1 MDTTAPTK
9 GAAELENGTW
19 AGRPL
24 IAFGL
29 RSTTVV
35 VPVCASWAA
44 TRLAAPAFWHPAH
57 MVGALVWVAQ
67 LIVVGSA
74 AALLGGRAS
83 RRLLP
88 LAALYRLS
96 IAFPDRA
103 PSRFRIA
110 LRSGNVKRMQA
121 QFDDVRANGFGA
133 DQNETI
139 VRILELVETLSR
151 HERLTRGHTDRVRAY
166 SDLIAEELGI
176 APDERD
182 KLRWASMLHDIG
194 KLAVPAEIL
203 NKPGKPTE
211 EEWAILS
218 SHPLIGGEIVEPLAG
233 WLGEWRFVTS
243 QHHERWDGT
252 GYPNK
257 LAGEQISLAGRIVA
271 VADAY
276 DVITSARSY
285 KKPMSATAARKELV
299 RCSGTQ
305 FDPAVVRAFL
315 NVSIGRTS
323 TRTGMLGWLIELPRG
338 LASVAGQAT
347 SAAGGVVAASA
358 VAAAAAVVVVPPAVP
373 TAAVADT
380 YEFAQPAT
388 IDTTG
393 PAAVQAARSVSLAG
407 VTNGRPE
414 RATIDAPGDEIA
426 ATTTTTASITPTTSG
441 SSQNP
446 GASTSTTTTTVD
458 PTTTTTSTVPTTTT
472 TAPAATTVRATL
484 TDPTFR
490 NGWSCSVTVGVR
502 DANNAQIAGATVTI
516 LVEGRKG
523 DGTGAVSATVT
534 ATTDGQ
540 GNANVSYAGNGR
552 GVKSVRFT
560 VSGITAA
567 GYTWDGVATQAVA

>member
-9 GAAELENGTW
+9 GAAELETGTW

-29 RSTTVV
+29 RSATVV
-35 VPVCASWAA
+35 VPLGASWVA

-57 MVGALVWVAQ
+57 MVGALVWIAQ

-74 AALLGGRAS
+74 AALLAGRAS

-88 LAALYRLS
+88 LAALYKLS

-166 SDLIAEELGI
+166 TDLIAEELGI
-176 APDERD
+176 DPDERD

-285 KKPMSATAARKELV
+285 KKPMSAATARKELV

-323 TRTGMLGWLIELPRG
+323 TRSGMLGWLIELPRG

-358 VAAAAAVVVVPPAVP
+358 VAAAAAVVVVPPAAP
-373 TAAVADT
+373 SSAVADT
-380 YEFAQPAT
+380 YEFAQPAALG
-388 IDTTG
+388 TTG
-393 PAAVQAARSVSLAG
+393 PTALQAARSVAPTS
-407 VTNGRPE
+407 VTTARPE
-414 RATIDAPGDEIA
+414 RAIDDAPNDVIA
-426 ATTTTTASITPTTSG
+426 TTTTASITPTT
-441 SSQNP
+441 N
-446 GASTSTTTTTVD
+446 GATQTPVAPTSTTSTTTTVG
-458 PTTTTTSTVPTTTT
+458 PTTSTVPTTTT
-472 TAPAATTVRATL
+472 SAPAVSTLGVTL
-484 TDPTFR
+484 TNPQFT
-490 NGWSCSVTVGVR
+490 NGWSCSVAVGVR
-502 DANNAQIAGATVTI
+502 DANSAPVTDATVSV
-516 LVEGRKG
+516 LVEGRKAG
-523 DGTGAVSATVT
+523 GGVIVSVT
-534 ATTDGQ
+534 ITSTTDGQ
-540 GNANVSYAGNGR
+540 GNATVAYAGTGR
-552 GVKSVRFT
+552 VVKTARFT
-560 VSGITAA
+560 VTGVVAA
-567 GYTWDGVATQAVA
+567 GYTWDGAQTQIST

>member
-24 IAFGL
+24 IAFAL
-29 RSTTVV
+29 RSTPVV
-35 VPVCASWAA
+35 VPVGASWAA

-57 MVGALVWVAQ
+57 VVGALVWVAQ

-121 QFDDVRANGFGA
+121 QFDDVRANGFGE

-276 DVITSARSY
+276 DVITSARS
-285 KKPMSATAARKELV
+285 
-299 RCSGTQ
+299 
-305 FDPAVVRAFL
+305 
-315 NVSIGRTS
+315 
-323 TRTGMLGWLIELPRG
+323 
-338 LASVAGQAT
+338 
-347 SAAGGVVAASA
+347 
-358 VAAAAAVVVVPPAVP
+358 
-373 TAAVADT
+373 
-380 YEFAQPAT
+380 
-388 IDTTG
+388 
-393 PAAVQAARSVSLAG
+393 
-407 VTNGRPE
+407 
-414 RATIDAPGDEIA
+414 
-426 ATTTTTASITPTTSG
+426 
-441 SSQNP
+441 
-446 GASTSTTTTTVD
+446 
-458 PTTTTTSTVPTTTT
+458 
-472 TAPAATTVRATL
+472 
-484 TDPTFR
+484 
-490 NGWSCSVTVGVR
+490 
-502 DANNAQIAGATVTI
+502 
-516 LVEGRKG
+516 
-523 DGTGAVSATVT
+523 
-534 ATTDGQ
+534 
-540 GNANVSYAGNGR
+540 
-552 GVKSVRFT
+552 
-560 VSGITAA
+560 
-567 GYTWDGVATQAVA
+567 